1 MRSRC
6 PAGLHH
12 MSLVIG
18 DITVSLDGYVTG
30 PDPDAD
36 HGLGRNAES
45 LHAWALDSDHPVDRG
60 VIERHSAASGAV
72 VMGRRTFDIVDQ
84 AWTEERGYG
93 ADQDARPSFF
103 VVTGRAPASYR
114 LAESHDFTFVT
125 DGPAAAIE
133 RARAAA
139 GDRDVFIMGGGAL
152 IGSCLRDGLLDELR
166 LHLSPEVLGAGTP
179 LFDGVGRHRLVQ
191 TAVEVSPVCTHLTY
205 RVVRG

>member
-1 MRSRC
+1 MTS
-6 PAGLHH
+6 
-12 MSLVIG
+12 VIG
-18 DITVSLDGYVTG
+18 DITVSLDGFVTG

-36 HGLGRNAES
+36 HGLGRNAEG

-84 AWTEERGYG
+84 GWTDERGYG
-93 ADQDARPSFF
+93 ADQDARPPFF
-103 VVTGRAPASYR
+103 VVTSRAPASYR
-114 LAESHDFTFVT
+114 LAGSHDFTFVT
-125 DGPAAAIE
+125 DGPAAAVE

-139 GDRDVFIMGGGAL
+139 GDRDVYLMGGGAL
-152 IGSCLRDGLLDELR
+152 VGSCLRDGLLDELR

-191 TAVEVSPVCTHLTY
+191 KAVEVSPVCTHLTY
-205 RVVRG
+205 QVVRSDRNG

>member
-1 MRSRC
+1 MTS
-6 PAGLHH
+6 
-12 MSLVIG
+12 VIG

-36 HGLGRNAES
+36 HGLGRDAEG

-60 VIERHSAASGAV
+60 VLERHSAASGAV

-84 AWTEERGYG
+84 AWTDERGYG
-93 ADQDARPSFF
+93 ADQDARPPFF
-103 VVTGRAPASYR
+103 VVTSRAPESYR
-114 LAESHDFTFVT
+114 LAVSHDFTFVT
-125 DGPAAAIE
+125 DGAGAAIE

-139 GDRDVFIMGGGAL
+139 GDRDVFVMGGGAL
-152 IGSCLRDGLLDELR
+152 IGSCLRAGLLDELR

-205 RVVRG
+205 RVAER